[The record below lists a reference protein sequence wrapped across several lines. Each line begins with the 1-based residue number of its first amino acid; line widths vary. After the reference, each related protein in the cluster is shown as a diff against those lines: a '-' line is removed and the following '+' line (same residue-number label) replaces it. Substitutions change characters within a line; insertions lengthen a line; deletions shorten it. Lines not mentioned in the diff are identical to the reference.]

1 MYNFPAEQETDL
13 SMVSSILTQ
22 FVLLL
27 SDIEHFTKTNTMKY
41 LKIFTFVTIS
51 LALFSCNAT
60 EDGWIT
66 LFDGE
71 TLEGWTASEHTD
83 SWKIEEGA
91 IITNGERSHL
101 FYTGDVPDHNF
112 KNFEF
117 SVDVKTKPESNSGI
131 YIHTKFQEEGWPYDG
146 YECQVLNSNGP
157 GDYVEH
163 KMTGSIYAIRNVWKS
178 VTADNEWFNYRIKVE
193 GKTIQTFI
201 NGELAAEYTEPDEA
215 YRPESF
221 AGRLL
226 GSGTFAFQ
234 CHDPGSVVAYKNIRV
249 KPLADDLPTPGTPP
263 ADLEFE
269 KQIVDLSGQ
278 NFPLIDFHTHL
289 KGGLTR
295 EEALAHA
302 RSYGFTYGIAVN
314 CGLKMGFES
323 DEELKAYLDAFE
335 PTPFAW
341 HAMQAE
347 GREWLKLF
355 SKESRDRF
363 DYVFTDA
370 MTWTNDNG
378 KRMRLWIPE
387 ETEIEDPQ
395 DFMDQLVARIV
406 TIVSTEPIDIYVN
419 PTYLPDDIAMEY
431 DALWT
436 KDRIDKVV
444 KALAESG
451 VALEI
456 NNRNRIPSTTFIK
469 QAKEAGVKFTFGTN
483 NGGAN
488 DLGRM
493 DYAIE
498 MIGECGLTP
507 QDMWFPAE

>member
-1 MYNFPAEQETDL
+1 MKTLKFIAIAFIGMLFL
-13 SMVSSILTQ
+13 SFSSNK
-22 FVLLL
+22 
-27 SDIEHFTKTNTMKY
+27 DEW
-41 LKIFTFVTIS
+41 IS
-51 LALFSCNAT
+51 
-60 EDGWIT
+60 

-71 TLEGWTASEHTD
+71 TLDGWTASEHTD
-83 SWKIEEGA
+83 AWLIKDGA
-91 IITNGERSHL
+91 IVTAGERSHL
-101 FYTGDVPDHNF
+101 FYTGDVMDHNF

-117 SVDVKTKPESNSGI
+117 SVDVLSRPLANSGI
-131 YIHTKFQEEGWPYDG
+131 YIHTRFQEEGWPYDG
-146 YECQVLNSNGP
+146 YECQVLNSSGE

-178 VTADNEWFNYRIKVE
+178 VTPDNEWFNYRIRVV

-201 NGELAAEYTEPDEA
+201 NGELAAEYTEPDEV

-226 GSGTFAFQ
+226 SSGTFAFQ

-269 KQIVDLSGQ
+269 KKIVDLSSK

-295 EEALAHA
+295 EQALSHA
-302 RSYGFTYGIAVN
+302 RYYGFTYGIAVN

-323 DEELKAYLDAFE
+323 DGELEAYLDAFE
-335 PTPFAW
+335 ATPFAW

-347 GREWLKLF
+347 GREWLDLF
-355 SKESRDRF
+355 SDENRKRF
-363 DYVFTDA
+363 DYAFTDA
-370 MTWTNDNG
+370 MTWTNTRG
-378 KRMRLWIPE
+378 VRQRLWISA
-387 ETEIEDPQ
+387 ETDIGDPQ
-395 DFMDQLVARIV
+395 DFMDQLVDNIV
-406 TIVSTEPIDIYVN
+406 KVVTTEPIDIHVN
-419 PTYLPDDIAMEY
+419 PTYLPAGIADQYEN
-431 DALWT
+431 LWT
-436 KDRIDKVV
+436 DERIDKVV

-456 NNRNRIPSTTFIK
+456 NNRFKIPSAKIISR
-469 QAKEAGVKFTFGTN
+469 AKEAGVKFAFGTN

-493 DYAIE
+493 EYGIDMVY
-498 MIGECGLTP
+498 ECGLTS
-507 QDMWFPAE
+507 QDMWFPGR

>member
-1 MYNFPAEQETDL
+1 MKTIKFFAIAVLAMAFSASTTVTD
-13 SMVSSILTQ
+13 
-22 FVLLL
+22 
-27 SDIEHFTKTNTMKY
+27 EW
-41 LKIFTFVTIS
+41 IS
-51 LALFSCNAT
+51 
-60 EDGWIT
+60 

-71 TLEGWTASEHTD
+71 TLEGWTASESND

-91 IITNGERSHL
+91 IITAGERSHL
-101 FYTGDVPDHNF
+101 FYSGDVLEHNF

-117 SVDVKTKPESNSGI
+117 SVDVKTKPKANSGI

-146 YECQVLNSNGP
+146 YECQVLNSNSEGS
-157 GDYVEH
+157 YVEH

-178 VTADNEWFNYRIKVE
+178 VTPDNEWFNYRIKVV

-201 NGELAAEYTEPDEA
+201 NGEIAAEYTEPDDV

-226 GSGTFAFQ
+226 SSGTFAFQ
-234 CHDPGSVVAYKNIRV
+234 CHDPESVVAYKNIKV

-269 KQIVDLSGQ
+269 KKIVDLSSK

-289 KGGLTR
+289 KGGITR

-302 RSYGFTYGIAVN
+302 RHYGFTYGIAVN

-323 DEELKAYLDAFE
+323 DKELEAYLDGFE

-347 GREWLKLF
+347 GREWLELF
-355 SKESRDRF
+355 SDENRERF
-363 DYVFTDA
+363 DYTFTDA
-370 MTWTNDNG
+370 MTWTNSRG
-378 KRMRLWIPE
+378 VRQRLWIPG
-387 ETEIEDPQ
+387 ETDIGDPQ
-395 DFMDQLVARIV
+395 DFMDQLVDNIV
-406 TIVSTEPIDIYVN
+406 KVVTTEPIDIHVN
-419 PTYLPDDIAMEY
+419 PTYLPAPIAGQY

-436 KDRIDKVV
+436 DERIDRVV

-456 NNRNRIPSTTFIK
+456 NNRFKIPSAKIIK
-469 QAKEAGVKFTFGTN
+469 KAKKAGVKFTFGTN

-493 DYAIE
+493 EYGIDMVY
-498 MIGECGLTP
+498 ECGLTS
-507 QDMWFPAE
+507 QDMWFPGL